1 MIKRRQL
8 HLRRTLYPRNGKEA
22 NLLRSNVTTLIY
34 ERMDSFSK
42 GQKRIADYILEHS
55 DEAAFMT
62 AFRLGEQAGVSEST
76 VVRFAAEL
84 GFDGYPELQKA
95 VQEMIRSKLNSIQ
108 RIEVTKAR
116 MRDDEVLDNIL
127 SYDMAN
133 LRQTLDELPRD
144 TFYDAVD
151 ALIHARKVYIF
162 GAGSCRALAN
172 FTAYYLKMLLPDIH
186 LVYTSSEMEI
196 LEEMFHINEQDVL
209 VGLSFPRYS
218 SKAVKTM
225 HFAHSRK
232 AKIIAITDSTLS
244 PIASYADYLL
254 LAHSDMATIVDS
266 LVAPLSIIN
275 ALTVAVAVK
284 TLDANRS
291 KLEELENLWD
301 SYRIYTKAD
310 PEEFS

>member
-1 MIKRRQL
+1 MIK
-8 HLRRTLYPRNGKEA
+8 GA
-22 NLLRSNVTTLIY
+22 DCVRSNLTTLIFSG
-34 ERMDSFSK
+34 MSSFSK
-42 GQKRIADYILEHS
+42 GQKRIAQYILEHS

-62 AFRLGEQAGVSEST
+62 AFRLGEQVGVSEST

-95 VQEMIRSKLNSIQ
+95 MQELIRSKLNSIQ

-116 MRDDEVLDNIL
+116 MADDEVLDNIL
-127 SYDMAN
+127 SCDINN
-133 LRQTLDELPRD
+133 LRLTLDELPRQ
-144 TFYDAVD
+144 TFYQAVD

-172 FTAYYLKMLLPDIH
+172 FTAYYLKMLLGDIH

-196 LEEMFHINEQDVL
+196 LEEMFHINEEDVL
-209 VGLSFPRYS
+209 IGLSFPRYS
-218 SKAVKTM
+218 SKAVKTL

-232 AKIIAITDSTLS
+232 AKIIAITDSPLS

-284 TLDANRS
+284 TLESNRA
-291 KLEELENLWD
+291 KLEELEELWD
-301 SYRIYTKAD
+301 TYSLYAKTDTEAL
-310 PEEFS
+310 S